1 MNLRLS
7 FYRIVIRGEKKVAKK
22 RPVFFAFGL
31 LQKREERERP
41 RSPDERKAAKK
52 KSSFLSI
59 ANGPKGWTRG
69 AFVCAPPLLLFLQK
83 SVFSSVSV
91 VRAQKGLKV
100 QVGLRLSALPARS
113 AERSSGNP
121 CCCRNQIYCCVRCC
135 WCWCCGQTFFVFN
148 PLVRLCTAWAFP
160 TTNLV
165 VATWNSLCHQV
176 IKLNKLVSKLSF

>member
-1 MNLRLS
+1 MRGKLRKKNLP
-7 FYRIVIRGEKKVAKK
+7 FYRLPMGRKAERGAPLSVPHPFSFFCKKV
-22 RPVFFAFGL
+22 FFH
-31 LQKREERERP
+31 
-41 RSPDERKAAKK
+41 
-52 KSSFLSI
+52 LSQQS
-59 ANGPKGWTRG
+59 GHK
-69 AFVCAPPLLLFLQK
+69 
-83 SVFSSVSV
+83 
-91 VRAQKGLKV
+91 KGLKV